1 MKKILDSFQENG
13 ATYYR
18 LCVCCPVCLGRGVP
32 TPTSYW
38 THSDNNCNGD
48 VYVGDN
54 AYYKCTKC
62 GRSAHVLE
70 WKCSCPT
77 HSNSPDNFIG
87 AGAVSSATEAVTIA
101 GQLVEVAGI
110 TWLQS
115 FLANWEKF
123 WVERKQKENTG
134 D

>member
-1 MKKILDSFQENG
+1 MNLKIDSFQENG

-18 LCVCCPVCLGRGVP
+18 LYLQCPVCVGRGVAVP
-32 TPTSYW
+32 VSYW
-38 THSDNNCNGD
+38 LHYDNNCNGSI
-48 VYVGDN
+48 YVGEN

-62 GRSAHVLE
+62 GCSAHVLE
-70 WKCSCPT
+70 WKYSCPE

-87 AGAVSSATEAVTIA
+87 AGAVSSAAEAVAIA